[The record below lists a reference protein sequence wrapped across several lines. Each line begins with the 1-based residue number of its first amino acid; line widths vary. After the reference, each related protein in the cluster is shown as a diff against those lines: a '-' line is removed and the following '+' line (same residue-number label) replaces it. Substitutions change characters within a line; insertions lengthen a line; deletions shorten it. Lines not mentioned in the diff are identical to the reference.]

1 MKQIELELPTW
12 GGKRKNAGR
21 KPNGD
26 KPGVSHLRRPSFAP
40 RYPVHVTLR
49 LLSGVG
55 FLRAFSRVRAIE
67 QALREIKHRFGMRVV
82 HYSIQGN
89 HLHLIVEIDDPSM
102 LPRAIQGL
110 AVRLAKTLNR
120 LAARSGKVFL
130 DRYHAHVLKTRREVA
145 NAVRYVLENFRHHLR
160 EDVAPTG
167 ADPCSSAAWL
177 GPRFTDDVP
186 TASPRT
192 WLVRSSETCIIQTE
206 DTLAM

>member
-1 MKQIELELPTW
+1 V
-12 GGKRKNAGR
+12 ASGR
-21 KPNGD
+21 TQ
-26 KPGVSHLRRPSFAP
+26 GV
-40 RYPVHVTLR
+40 R

-102 LPRAIQGL
+102 LPRAIQGF

-130 DRYHAHVLKTRREVA
+130 DRYHAHVLRTRREVR
-145 NAVRYVLENFRHHLR
+145 NAVWYVLENFRHHLR
-160 EDVAPTG
+160 EDIAPTG

-186 TASPRT
+186 IALPRT
-192 WLVRSSETCIIQTE
+192 WLLRSSETCIIQTD